1 MEISLFGVNVRIG
14 FAFFCVLT
22 ILLCFDFRE
31 EIKLALL
38 FSVLHEA
45 GHLTAILCLKQ
56 RPKLV
61 SFGLFGMTIVEGS
74 TTDYNY
80 RQELITALSGPA
92 VNLAFAALFLIF
104 YHTFE
109 TSAFL
114 KCFAINAAIAL
125 FNLMPVFSLDG
136 GRALEALLKAKISPQ
151 NADRIMKLVSFVFV
165 VLIDCFGIYVL
176 IKSEYNFTLL
186 IIGIYLTVLIF
197 TKS

>member
-14 FAFFCVLT
+14 FTFFLVLA
-22 ILLCFDFRE
+22 ILLCFDFKE

-38 FSVLHEA
+38 FSLLHEA
-45 GHLTAILCLKQ
+45 GHLSAILCLKQ

-61 SFGLFGMTIVEGS
+61 CFGLFGMTIVEGNI
-74 TTDYNY
+74 TDYNY

-92 VNLAFAALFLIF
+92 VNLVFAAAFLLLFEQF
-104 YHTFE
+104 DKTV
-109 TSAFL
+109 FL

-176 IKSEYNFTLL
+176 IKSEYNFTLI